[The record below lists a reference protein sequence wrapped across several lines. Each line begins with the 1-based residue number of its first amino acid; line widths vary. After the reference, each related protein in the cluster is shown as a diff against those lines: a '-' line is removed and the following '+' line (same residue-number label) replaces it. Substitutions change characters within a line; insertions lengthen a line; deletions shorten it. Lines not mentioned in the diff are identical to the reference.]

1 MKKMYLKT
9 PKLGGAKFRGQKAL
23 VVDALSSCS
32 TPVTLE
38 TLAPIVD
45 RDGRYSALLNEWA
58 KENGG
63 VKGSIRFHLRAL
75 KGLGMVEER
84 CLPTSTRAQVVGWG
98 NSQALRIPRLLLE
111 ALQLNEGDEVEMMVE
126 DGRLTV
132 RPLSPKLTLESL
144 VAAITPENRHKETDW
159 GKPVGNE
166 VWYPSVTFPTRDMS
180 SRSTSIPA
188 RGMSRAVGVQRL
200 YCLQARTTQ
209 KHDSP

>member
-38 TLAPIVD
+38 ALAPIVD

-84 CLPTSTRAQVVGWG
+84 CSPTSTRAQVVGWG

-166 VWYPSVTFPTRDMS
+166 VW
-180 SRSTSIPA
+180 
-188 RGMSRAVGVQRL
+188 
-200 YCLQARTTQ
+200 
-209 KHDSP
+209 

>member
-1 MKKMYLKT
+1 MCILMHVAYRLGDIRTMKKMYLKT

-23 VVDALSSCS
+23 VVDALSNCS

-38 TLAPIVD
+38 ALAPIVD
-45 RDGRYSALLNEWA
+45 RDGRYSALLNEYA

-63 VKGSIRFHLRAL
+63 VKGSISFHLRAL
-75 KGLGMVEER
+75 KRLGMVEER
-84 CLPTSTRAQVVGWG
+84 SAPTSTKTQIVGWG
-98 NSQALRIPRLLLE
+98 NSQALRIPRPFLE
-111 ALQLNEGDEVEMMVE
+111 ALQLNEGDEVEMMIE

-166 VWYPSVTFPTRDMS
+166 VW
-180 SRSTSIPA
+180 
-188 RGMSRAVGVQRL
+188 
-200 YCLQARTTQ
+200 
-209 KHDSP
+209 